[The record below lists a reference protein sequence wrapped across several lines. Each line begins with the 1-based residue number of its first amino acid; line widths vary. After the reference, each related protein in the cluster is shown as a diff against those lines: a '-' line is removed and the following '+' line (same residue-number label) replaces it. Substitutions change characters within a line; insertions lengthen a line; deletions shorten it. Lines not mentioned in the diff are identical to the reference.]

1 MRTRIGI
8 VASLVACGSI
18 ALSAPLAAQRG
29 GGAPAGGNARQG
41 GAPAPDTLGGVAALG
56 QNVKRPPAPT
66 GPVPRLPDGTVDL
79 SGLWVGGGPT
89 GDIEREGGL
98 KPGTLDAIMTP
109 AAKKIY
115 ASRKEEDNP
124 HYQCLPM
131 GIPRSTPYP
140 FRMIQTPTHKKATHI
155 FILQEGNIHSY
166 RQVFMDGRKHPAELD
181 PTWWG
186 HSIGRYDGDTLVIDT
201 VGFNDKSWFD
211 NKGHPHTEQLHTIER
226 WTRVDEGHMRVDVTM
241 EDPGAYT
248 QPFTVQFNARLT
260 GLPGDELMEY
270 ICQENNQYGIAQ
282 GYKPGEK

>member
-109 AAKKIY
+109 AA
-115 ASRKEEDNP
+115 
-124 HYQCLPM
+124 
-131 GIPRSTPYP
+131 
-140 FRMIQTPTHKKATHI
+140 
-155 FILQEGNIHSY
+155 
-166 RQVFMDGRKHPAELD
+166 
-181 PTWWG
+181 
-186 HSIGRYDGDTLVIDT
+186 
-201 VGFNDKSWFD
+201 
-211 NKGHPHTEQLHTIER
+211 
-226 WTRVDEGHMRVDVTM
+226 
-241 EDPGAYT
+241 
-248 QPFTVQFNARLT
+248 
-260 GLPGDELMEY
+260 
-270 ICQENNQYGIAQ
+270 
-282 GYKPGEK
+282 